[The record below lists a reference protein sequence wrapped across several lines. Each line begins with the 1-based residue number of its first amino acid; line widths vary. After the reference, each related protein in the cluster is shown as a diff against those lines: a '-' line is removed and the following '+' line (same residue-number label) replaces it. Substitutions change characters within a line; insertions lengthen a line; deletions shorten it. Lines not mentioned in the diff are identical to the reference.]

1 MGDRRTPQ
9 DARLEAGTMNWAS
22 AAGRPGEGALWG
34 AETEDLNATLVR
46 WGAGK
51 GVGAHTNDEV
61 DVVMTILEGAGVLRI
76 DGDEQPVEPG
86 MVIVIPKGTER
97 EVRAETGLV
106 YLNVHRRKRKL
117 MPTMRRD

>member
-1 MGDRRTPQ
+1 
-9 DARLEAGTMNWAS
+9 MNWAS
-22 AAGRPGEGALWG
+22 ASGRAGQGALWG

-46 WGAGK
+46 WEAGK
-51 GVGAHTNDEV
+51 GVAAHTNDEV
-61 DVVMTILEGAGVLRI
+61 DVVMTVLEGSGVVRI
-76 DGDEQPVEPG
+76 DDDEQPVEPG

-97 EVRAETGLV
+97 EVRATTSLV